1 MPRLRG
7 AALLLVAPVAAGAL
21 ALAVAAV
28 VLAAAGANPGA
39 TLREA
44 LAYGLRPDTLVA
56 VVNKAIPYY
65 LAGIAAAVGFHLRLF
80 NIGID
85 GQYRLAAFAAAV
97 VGSTVALPAPL
108 HLALIVVVALLVG
121 AGWAAIAGLLYVRRR
136 VNVVISTIML
146 NAIATGLVA
155 WLLAPGRLGHLA
167 PGSNNV
173 TTGPIAES
181 GWIPAIPTP
190 AGSLNGLIVLA
201 ALVGIGY
208 WFVLNRTTIGFEVRA
223 MGFSERAASVAGI
236 KASRLALLTMAAS
249 GAIAGFVGL
258 PQLLGASHR
267 FGLDFPAG
275 LAFTGLSVAILGRN
289 HPIGVAVGAFV
300 WAFLER
306 SAQVLDLAGIS
317 REIVTILQAVIVL
330 SIVIAYELVRR
341 ARSRQERRAVARA
354 VEGAAA

>member
-1 MPRLRG
+1 MARLRG
-7 AALLLVAPVAAGAL
+7 TALLLAAPAAAVLLAVPVAAL
-21 ALAVAAV
+21 
-28 VLAAAGANPGA
+28 VLTAAGADPLA
-39 TLREA
+39 TLRDT
-44 LAYGLRPDTLVA
+44 LAYGLRPETLVA

-97 VGSTVALPAPL
+97 VGAAVALPAPL
-108 HLALIVVVALLVG
+108 HLALIVAVALVVG
-121 AGWAAIAGLLYVRRR
+121 WSWAAIAGLLYVRRG

-146 NAIATGLVA
+146 NAVATGLIA
-155 WLLAPGRLGHLA
+155 YLLSPERLGQLA

-173 TTGPIAES
+173 TTATIPVS
-181 GWIPAIPTP
+181 GWIPTIPTP
-190 AGSLNGLIVLA
+190 SGDLNGLVVLA
-201 ALVGIGY
+201 ALVGTVY
-208 WFVLNRTTIGFEVRA
+208 WFVLNRTTLGFEVRA
-223 MGFSERAASVAGI
+223 MGLSERAASVAGI
-236 KASRLALLTMAAS
+236 GARRLALLTMAAS
-249 GAIAGFVGL
+249 GAIAGLVGL

-289 HPIGVAVGAFV
+289 HPVGVAVGAFV

-341 ARSRQERRAVARA
+341 VRARQERRYVAG
-354 VEGAAA
+354 VEGVAA